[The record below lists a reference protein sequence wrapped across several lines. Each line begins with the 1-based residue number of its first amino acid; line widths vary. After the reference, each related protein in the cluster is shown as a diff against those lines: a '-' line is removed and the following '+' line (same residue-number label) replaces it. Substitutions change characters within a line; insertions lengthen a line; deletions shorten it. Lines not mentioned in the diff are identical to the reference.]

1 MQEIK
6 STLPTVAIVGRA
18 NVGKSTLFN
27 RLTETRGA
35 VVAKLA
41 GTTRDRKEGTV
52 LWRGKI
58 FRLIDTGG
66 LDHPHEDAFE
76 AEVHRQ
82 ATIAIN
88 EADVVLFVVD
98 LNEGALEQDR
108 LIAEMLSDIDK
119 PVLSVGN
126 KADRYA
132 SAILDKE
139 WYHLPLDT
147 PRAVSATRGNGLGDL
162 LDDIFEKLTEL
173 GREPRDQHE
182 KDPIPRIAFIG
193 IPNVGKSSIIN
204 EIIGSDRFITSPIAH
219 TTREAN
225 DTLISF
231 DDREYIIVDTAGIR
245 RKSRIESGGIEHAG
259 VRQSKAYLRSADVAV
274 LVIDAGAKIESQEK
288 RLARM
293 INDAGVG
300 CIIAANKWDLTEDK
314 SPTVVNEYEKYIRGH
329 LPHIKYAPLLTISAK
344 DRQRIHKLFPLFD
357 IIMKE
362 RARRLDDRTLETF
375 LRQTIAK
382 HKPARGKGIAHPEI
396 LNITQTKVRP
406 PTFRL
411 TIKGR
416 RTDVLHPSYN
426 RFLENRLR
434 EQFGFTGTPIEFY
447 SVGSKARKS

>member
-6 STLPTVAIVGRA
+6 SKLPTVAIIGRA

-35 VVAKLA
+35 VIAKLA

-52 LWRGKI
+52 LWRGRV

-76 AEVHRQ
+76 DEVHRQ

-88 EADVVLFVVD
+88 EADVVMFVVD

-108 LIAEMLSDIDK
+108 LIAQMLSDIDK
-119 PVLSVGN
+119 PIISVGN

-139 WYHLPLDT
+139 WYKLPVET
-147 PRAVSATRGNGLGDL
+147 PRPVSATRGNGLGDV
-162 LDDIFEKLTEL
+162 LDDIFVKLEEL
-173 GREPRDQHE
+173 GRPPEDQNENEPA
-182 KDPIPRIAFIG
+182 PRIAFIG

-204 EIIGSDRFITSPIAH
+204 EIIGTDRFITSPIAH

-225 DTLISF
+225 DTLVSF
-231 DDREYIIVDTAGIR
+231 DDREYIIIDTAGIR

-259 VRQSKAYLRSADVAV
+259 VSQSKAYLRGADIAV
-274 LVIDAGAKIESQEK
+274 LVLDAGSKIESQEK

-314 SPTVVNEYEKYIRGH
+314 STTIVNEYQKYLHGH
-329 LPHIKYAPLLTISAK
+329 LPHIRYAPLLTVSAK
-344 DRQRIHKLFPLFD
+344 ERQRIHKLFPLFD

-362 RARRLDDRTLETF
+362 RARRLDDKTLAQF
-375 LRQTIAK
+375 LRKTIRK
-382 HKPARGKGIAHPEI
+382 HKPARGKGVAHPEI
-396 LNITQTKVRP
+396 LHITQIGIKP
-406 PTFRL
+406 PKFRL

-416 RTDVLHPSYN
+416 RTDVLHKSYL

-434 EQFGFTGTPIEFY
+434 EEFGFTGTPIEFF
-447 SVGSKARKS
+447 SVASKARKN

>member
-1 MQEIK
+1 MI
-6 STLPTVAIVGRA
+6 
-18 NVGKSTLFN
+18 
-27 RLTETRGA
+27 
-35 VVAKLA
+35 AKQA

-52 LWRGKI
+52 LWRGRI

-66 LDHPHEDAFE
+66 LDHPHNDAFE
-76 AEVHRQ
+76 DEVHRQ

-88 EADVVLFVVD
+88 EADVIMFVVD
-98 LNEGALEQDR
+98 LNEGALEQDK
-108 LIAEMLSDIDK
+108 LIAEMLSDVNK
-119 PVLSVGN
+119 PVISVGN

-132 SAILDKE
+132 SSILDKE
-139 WYHLPLDT
+139 WYKLPLET
-147 PRAVSATRGNGLGDL
+147 PRPVSAIRGNGLGDV
-162 LDDIFEKLTEL
+162 LDDIFAKLEEV
-173 GREPRDQHE
+173 GRPPEDQHE
-182 KDPIPRIAFIG
+182 HEPVPRIAFIG

-204 EIIGSDRFITSPIAH
+204 QIIGTDRFITSPIAH

-225 DTLISF
+225 DTLVSF
-231 DDREYIIVDTAGIR
+231 DDREYIIIDTAGIR

-274 LVIDAGAKIESQEK
+274 LVLDAGAKVESQEK

-300 CIIAANKWDLTEDK
+300 CIIAANKWDLTENK
-314 SPTVVNEYEKYIRGH
+314 STTIVNEYEKYLRGH
-329 LPHIKYAPLLTISAK
+329 LPHIRYAPLLTVSAK

-362 RARRLDDRTLETF
+362 RERRLDDKTLETF

-382 HKPARGKGIAHPEI
+382 HKPSRGKGVAHPEI
-396 LNITQTKVRP
+396 LHITQVGIKP
-406 PTFRL
+406 PKFRL

-416 RTDVLHPSYN
+416 RTDVLHPSYL

-434 EQFGFTGTPIEFY
+434 EKFGFTGTPIEFF